1 MSCFPKRKFWQNKTC
16 RIFIFYLTTYNLLN
30 GQFNSSHDT
39 VYKNKILKD
48 KELIFFQVSK
58 YLVIMAGLRHPDTTY
73 GCLYTK
79 QTEEVTT

>member
-1 MSCFPKRKFWQNKTC
+1 MVSST
-16 RIFIFYLTTYNLLN
+16 
-30 GQFNSSHDT
+30 FNSSQDT

-58 YLVIMAGLRHPDTTY
+58 YLVIMAGFRHPDTTY